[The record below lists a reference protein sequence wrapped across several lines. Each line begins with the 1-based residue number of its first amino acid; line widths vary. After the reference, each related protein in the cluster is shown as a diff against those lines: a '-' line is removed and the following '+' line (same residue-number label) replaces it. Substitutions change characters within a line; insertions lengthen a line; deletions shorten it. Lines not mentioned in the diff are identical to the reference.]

1 MTDLAAILN
10 RALCAAA
17 LVLCAAPGVAE
28 TGRQP
33 DAVVAAFAYVPKVGR
48 AEADVIN
55 ANTGAVVTTIG
66 LPTGYSGA
74 AASLDGARVYL
85 IDQAGDRVTVI
96 NTQTNSA
103 ITHIPVAS
111 RPWTAVVSPDSS
123 RVYVSS
129 SSGSSISVIS
139 AASNTIIDSIPVLNS
154 TYGIAIT
161 PDGSKLYLAVAGG
174 SFITAVNTTTHA
186 LTHIGVGRDP
196 LHVAISPDGSRA
208 YVTAQT
214 GDNVTVID
222 TATDTAIATIPVGDT
237 PYGIAVSTDN
247 ARVYV
252 SNAQSNTVSVISA
265 ASLAVTATI
274 PVGARP
280 TGIDVSPDGSRVFV
294 AQQNSSNLAIISTS
308 SNSVIGTVNLGS
320 GASPFAMGR
329 FVSFVGAAPAFTGNA
344 PPNGSYRVPYSHTLT
359 ATGTPAPTF
368 KLQSGTLPAGLSLDP
383 VTGVISGTPTA
394 VSTAVTGTVRASN
407 GVGTPATLAY
417 SIAIAATV
425 PDAPTIGTLT
435 AGNGSVS
442 VEFTPPQND
451 GGSPIFMYNAFCD
464 FAASAPAS
472 PIVMNNLPNGVPVR
486 CRVNAVNGVG
496 GGLASEYSNEVTPQ
510 APTSMQLQTSSAPAI
525 AGAAVTLTATIAP
538 VSAGGTV
545 EFSADTVPIEGCTA
559 AVVDNGSALCSTTFA
574 TAGTRAISAAY
585 NGDAAHIATSA
596 TLTGGQAVIS
606 TPSAPQI
613 ISAAPLDQ
621 AAQIVFA
628 AAGDDGGSSILDYTA
643 TCTPGPVTATANS
656 LSIDVTGLSNNVA
669 YRCSVRA
676 RNAAGTSAA
685 SAQLSVIPGA
695 SGSSTDLSITKTNDT
710 DFVNGGDAIGYVIIV
725 TNPGPAAVIGARVED
740 AIGAGTDFSS
750 ADWSCTPQGGSA
762 CPSLDSGD
770 GALDVLVD
778 LPALSSVRIDFDA
791 VPSQGP
797 ETPVSNTASVTPPAG
812 ITDPDLDNNIASDG
826 PDMRGI
832 FRDEFE

>member
-1 MTDLAAILN
+1 MTGLTSFLHGVLCATAL
-10 RALCAAA
+10 ALCAT
-17 LVLCAAPGVAE
+17 PGVAE
-28 TGRQP
+28 TSRQP

-66 LPTGYSGA
+66 LPTGYTGA

-85 IDQAGDRVTVI
+85 IDQAGDRVTVL
-96 NTQTNSA
+96 NTQTNSV

-129 SSGSSISVIS
+129 SSGTSISVIS
-139 AASNTIIDSIPVLNS
+139 AATNTIVDSIPVLNW

-161 PDGSKLYLAVAGG
+161 PDGGKLYVTVSGG
-174 SFITAVNTTTHA
+174 SFITAVDTTTHA
-186 LTHIGVGRDP
+186 LTHIGVGTDP
-196 LHVAISPDGSRA
+196 LHIAISPDGSRA
-208 YVTAQT
+208 YVTAQSS
-214 GDNVTVID
+214 DNVTVID

-237 PYGIAVSTDN
+237 PYGIAVTTDN
-247 ARVYV
+247 ARIYV

-265 ASLAVTATI
+265 SSLSVIATI
-274 PVGARP
+274 PVGNRP

-294 AQQNSSNLAIISTS
+294 AQQNSSSLGIISTS
-308 SNSVIGTVNLGS
+308 SNSVVGTVNLGG

-329 FVSFVGAAPAFTGNA
+329 FVSFVGVAPGFTGDA
-344 PPNGSYRVPYSHTLT
+344 PPNGSYRVPYSHTLN
-359 ATGTPAPTF
+359 AIGTPAPTF
-368 KLQSGTLPAGLSLDP
+368 KLLSGTLPAGLSLDP
-383 VTGVISGTPTA
+383 VTGVISGTPTT
-394 VSTAVTGTVRASN
+394 VSAAVTGTVRVSN

-451 GGSPIFMYNAFCD
+451 GGSPITMYNAFCN

-472 PIVMNNLPNGVPVR
+472 PIVMNNIPNGVPVR

-496 GGLASEYSNEVTPQ
+496 GGFASEYSNEVTPK
-510 APTSMQLQTSSAPAI
+510 APTSMQLQTSATPAI
-525 AGAAVTLTATIAP
+525 AGAEVTLTASITP
-538 VSAGGTV
+538 SSATGTV
-545 EFSADTVPIEGCTA
+545 QFSTDTAPIEGCSA
-559 AVVDNGSALCSTTFA
+559 AVIDNGSAHCNATFA
-574 TAGTRAISAAY
+574 TAGTRAVSAVY
-585 NGDAAHIATSA
+585 FGDAAHIASGA
-596 TLTGGQAVIS
+596 TLAGGQVVIS
-606 TPSAPQI
+606 TPGAPQI

-621 AAQIVFA
+621 AARIVFG

-643 TCTPGPVTATANS
+643 TCTPGAVTGTENS
-656 LSIDVTGLSNNVA
+656 LSIDVSGLSNNVA

-676 RNAAGTSAA
+676 RNAAGMSAA
-685 SAQLSVIPGA
+685 SAGLSVIPGA
-695 SGSSTDLSITKTNDT
+695 SGSSADLSISKTNDT
-710 DFVNGGDAIGYVIIV
+710 DFVNGGDAIGYVITV

-750 ADWSCTPQGGSA
+750 ATWSCTALGGSA
-762 CPSLDSGD
+762 CPSLASGD

-778 LPALSSVRIDFDA
+778 LPAQSSVRIDFDA
-791 VPSQGP
+791 IPSVGP
-797 ETPVSNTASVTPPAG
+797 ETPVSNTASVTPPADL
-812 ITDPDLDNNIASDG
+812 TDPDLNNNIASDG
-826 PDMRGI
+826 PDVRGI